1 MRDRL
6 LKSLTALTM
15 CCLMFALAL
24 PASGQFRIEIGR
36 PFSHDADRLV
46 RQAEIDS
53 GRLARTLDRAF
64 EMGRFDETADTRLS
78 DRARDLERQLN
89 VVAQDLDRGSRSYEV
104 RSDLASALRIAADIN
119 SDMRYHR
126 TAFGFGV
133 DRDWLQV
140 RSDLNRLARMY
151 NLNQVY

>member
-6 LKSLTALTM
+6 LKSLTALSM

-24 PASGQFRIEIGR
+24 PASAQFRIEIGR

-53 GRLARTLDRAF
+53 GRFAATMDRAF
-64 EMGRFDETADTRLS
+64 RYDETNADTSVL

-89 VVAQDLDRGSRSYEV
+89 DVAQDMNRGSRSYEV
-104 RSDLASALRIAADIN
+104 RSDLATALRIAADLN

-151 NLNQVY
+151 NLSEIY